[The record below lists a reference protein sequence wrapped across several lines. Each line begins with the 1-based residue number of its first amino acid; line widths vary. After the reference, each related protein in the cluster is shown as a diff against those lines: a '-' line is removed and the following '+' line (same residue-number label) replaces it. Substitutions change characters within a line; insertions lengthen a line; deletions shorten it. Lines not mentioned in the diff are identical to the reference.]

1 MRGLSEYPR
10 MLFREGPQGEE
21 LTRVVKDATEKAA
34 AIAAGWQTRYLA
46 WCDGPLPEPEP
57 EPAPEAKPASR
68 RKAAASE

>member
-34 AIAAGWQTRYLA
+34 AIAARTAAGSQRA
-46 WCDGPLPEPEP
+46 
-57 EPAPEAKPASR
+57 PARRWSTAST
-68 RKAAASE
+68 